1 MKPMER
7 AGVGD
12 GEDRPG
18 ATVAA
23 PGSVENSGHDPNT
36 VFVFPATLAQ
46 RRFWV
51 LDKLQPGGNPALNMA
66 LPMRL
71 RGPADHVGLRRAL
84 NKAVARHEALRTSFV
99 SERGELRQIIAPAI
113 TLDLPLVDER
123 DRSGTSLS
131 EISDRLMHEE
141 AQRPFD
147 LASGPLVR
155 ASLVQLGSEDHLFL
169 LTVHHIISDG
179 WSNGVLLRELC
190 AFYSAFLRDEQPSL
204 PELRIQFADY
214 ADWQHER
221 LQAGDFSRHLECW
234 HYRLAGDLPV
244 LDLPTDRPRLK
255 GRIVQGNIRSRVL
268 PPELVS
274 AAKSLAARE
283 GASPF
288 MFYLAIFQVLLHRYT
303 GQIDFLITSPSANRQ
318 RQEFES
324 VIGLFANPLLLRAD
338 LRDDPSFHELL
349 GRVRAVALEAFEN
362 QDVPFEL
369 LLDEFQPSQ
378 LQVNFLYQST
388 FAEPAVLPGGLS
400 VEPLVCVSAGTV
412 YELSA
417 SVLDEAGGLRLELEY
432 NTALFDPETIDRM
445 LDHFQTLLESVVTD
459 PAKPISTLPLLTAR
473 EKRQLG
479 LDTET
484 ARLVNPAGSPE
495 LDDSIS
501 AASLALR
508 ECAGLSANERFASCS
523 PPETAAA
530 AEEAGATRGA
540 SALLLHPTV
549 GLLSKPVSDLAAW
562 LETENIAVACL
573 PAATWNRLA
582 VAIATGQV
590 SRPAKLR
597 LVIVTEGD
605 CDEGSFGRVSSPST
619 NGASDGIRVCSRTV
633 VEEAGGAI
641 ALNGRILPAAHRL
654 CVLDSRSGQPM
665 PVGVPGE
672 LFAFNGH
679 AHPIKTGRIAKWL
692 PDGSLERC
700 GRTSEQQY
708 VRGFRLKPRV
718 TETAIC
724 TLPGVRHAV
733 VRSVNVGG
741 RAAFI
746 AYILP
751 DSGTGPLPNDRAL
764 RQLLRK
770 HGLPDALLPAAFIT
784 LENIPLRAAD
794 GALDLA
800 ALPSVSD
807 ERLIAAPD
815 PVRPYRG
822 LQLQLLAIWEEVL
835 GIKDIGIREDFF
847 DLGGNSLL
855 AMRMLHRVELATGKV
870 LLPSALFTHATVE
883 DLAEEIARE
892 AIDDSPSLLRVQESG
907 SRSPIFYLHGD
918 FFGGGCYSLKLSRAL
933 GQEQPFYVIP
943 PQDIRTLPAAPSIEE
958 MAAEHLAA
966 LRATRPKGPYV
977 IGGFC
982 VGGLIAYELAQQI
995 KASGDVV
1002 EMLLLIDTEPQDKGL
1017 RTPRRLAAA
1026 CAALFRWDDKTKV
1039 ANFGLWVARRAR
1051 LANWFELDVRRRI
1064 GGFFHWLSWRVLKTW
1079 NGWRRRLSLPN
1090 KILANS
1096 AATDAATNS
1105 DRDARLDFLWASA
1118 GYRPRPYLGPVAVLV
1133 SDDVMH
1139 ANLLDEWRQFAPDAA
1154 LHRLIGSH
1162 LECITVHVDKLAGTI
1177 ETCLRNA
1184 NAAAISY
1191 PQS

>member
-1 MKPMER
+1 MES
-7 AGVGD
+7 AVG
-12 GEDRPG
+12 GADRLG
-18 ATVAA
+18 ATALAVGAD
-23 PGSVENSGHDPNT
+23 ENSGHDPNT

-51 LDKLQPGGNPALNMA
+51 LDKLAGGGNPALNMA

-71 RGPADHVGLRRAL
+71 RGPADHVALRRAL
-84 NKAVARHEALRTSFV
+84 NEVVARHEALRTSFV
-99 SERGELRQIIAPAI
+99 SEHGELRQVISPAV
-113 TLDLPLVDER
+113 TLDLPLVDVQ
-123 DRSGTSLS
+123 DRSGKSLS
-131 EISDRLMHEE
+131 EISDHLMQEE
-141 AQRPFD
+141 AHRPFD

-155 ASLVQLGSEDHLFL
+155 ATLAQLEAQDHLLL

-179 WSNGVLLRELC
+179 WSNEVLMRELC
-190 AFYSAFLRDEQPSL
+190 AFYGAFVRDEQPAL

-234 HYRLAGDLPV
+234 QHRLAGDLPV

-255 GRIVQGNIRSRVL
+255 GRIVQGDIRSRVL

-283 GASPF
+283 GGSPF

-388 FAEPAVLPGGLS
+388 FAEPATLPDGLS
-400 VEPLVCVSAGTV
+400 VEPLVCVSVGTV
-412 YELSA
+412 YEVSA

-432 NTALFDPETIDRM
+432 NTALFDPATIDRM
-445 LDHFQTLLESVVTD
+445 LDHYQTLLESVVADAT
-459 PAKPISTLPLLTAR
+459 KPISTLPMLTTR

-479 LDTET
+479 LEIVT
-484 ARLVNPAGSPE
+484 AGSPE
-495 LDDSIS
+495 MDDSIS

-508 ECAGLSANERFASCS
+508 ECAELSANERFASCS
-523 PPETAAA
+523 PPGTATA
-530 AEEAGATRGA
+530 AEEVGAARGA
-540 SALLLHPTV
+540 NALLVHPTA
-549 GLLSKPVSDLAAW
+549 GLFSKPAPDLAAW

-573 PAATWNRLA
+573 PAAAWNRLA
-582 VAIATGQV
+582 AAIATGKV
-590 SRPAKLR
+590 SKPAQLR
-597 LVIVTEGD
+597 LVIATEGD
-605 CDEGSFGRVSSPST
+605 CDEGSFGRVSSAST
-619 NGASDGIRVCSRTV
+619 NGAHNSIRVCSRTV
-633 VEEAGGAI
+633 VEEAGGTIAI
-641 ALNGRILPAAHRL
+641 NGRILPAARRL
-654 CVLDSRSGQPM
+654 RVLDSRSGQPM

-679 AHPIKTGRIAKWL
+679 AHPVKTGRIAKWL
-692 PDGSLERC
+692 PDGSLVRR
-700 GRTSEQQY
+700 GRASEQHY

-724 TLPGVRHAV
+724 ALPGVRHAV
-733 VRSVNVGG
+733 VRFANVEE

-751 DSGTGPLPNDRAL
+751 DSSTDPLPNDRAL

-784 LENIPLRAAD
+784 LKDIPLRAAD

-822 LQLQLLAIWEEVL
+822 LQLQLLALWEEVL
-835 GIKDIGIREDFF
+835 GMKGIGIREDFF

-892 AIDDSPSLLRVQESG
+892 AIDDSPSLLPVQESG
-907 SRSPIFYLHGD
+907 SRTPIFYLHGD

-943 PQDIRTLPAAPSIEE
+943 PQDLRTLPAAPSIEE

-966 LRATRPKGPYV
+966 LRAVRPKGPYV

-995 KASGDVV
+995 KASGDIV
-1002 EMLLLIDTEPQDKGL
+1002 EMLLIIDAEPQDKGL
-1017 RTPRRLAAA
+1017 RTPRRLATAS
-1026 CAALFRWDDKTKV
+1026 AALFRWDDKTKV
-1039 ANFGLWVARRAR
+1039 ANFGLWVARRTR
-1051 LANWFELDVRRRI
+1051 LANWFELDLRTRL
-1064 GGFFHWLSWRVLKTW
+1064 GAFLHWISWRVLKTW
-1079 NGWRRRLSLPN
+1079 NGWRRRLSPPGESS
-1090 KILANS
+1090 ANS
-1096 AATDAATNS
+1096 ATTNAATDS

-1118 GYRPRPYLGPVAVLV
+1118 GYRPRPYAGPVAVLV

-1139 ANLLDEWRQFAPDAA
+1139 TNLLDEWRQFAPEAA
-1154 LHRLIGSH
+1154 IHRLIGSH

-1177 ETCLRNA
+1177 ETCLQNA
-1184 NAAAISY
+1184 NAAATSR